1 MVTELGGVRTGRAG
15 PAGDTTTTTGGK
27 A

>member
-1 MVTELGGVRTGRAG
+1 MVTELGGVRTGRTG